1 VINTSSISHSFNANS
16 LYNKVMRIPIDR
28 QSKTPITQQLAN
40 WLKEGIRAGS
50 LPRGMKL
57 PATRAL
63 ALELG
68 ISRITVQNAYALL
81 ESDGL
86 IITREGS
93 GTFVDP
99 PQSIRH
105 APDQPV
111 SKSWPFWQL
120 AGEHE
125 NNPMVP
131 VNVTHSTEKLISFT
145 GVGDPGQFPLQD
157 FLHTLQDVI
166 RRDGIEAL
174 SYGHFG
180 AGYEPLRLTISR
192 VLASQGIQTH
202 PEQVLI
208 TSGSQQALSLVCQ
221 QLLREG
227 DVILVESPTYNLAID
242 LFRHLKLKIIDVPV
256 DENGLHVELIEP
268 LLQVHAPRLFYTIPN
283 FQNPTGA
290 CMSVARRKQLLAL
303 AAKYNIPILEDDF
316 AGDLRYDGHSLPAIK
331 ALDMNGQVIYIG
343 TFSKML
349 MPGMRV
355 GYLIADGPIFNQLVK
370 LKFVQDLTTSPLIQR
385 ALDDFVTVG
394 RYQAHLR
401 RTTRLYRQRR
411 DALVSSLQSHLPQTT
426 FFIPRGGLFLWLTL
440 PDGVS
445 ASELLPLA
453 IQQGVEFAPGT
464 RFFANPEDG
473 EHFIRLNFATN
484 TLEDI
489 ETGILRLKS
498 TLQII

>member
-1 VINTSSISHSFNANS
+1 
-16 LYNKVMRIPIDR
+16 
-28 QSKTPITQQLAN
+28 
-40 WLKEGIRAGS
+40 
-50 LPRGMKL
+50 
-57 PATRAL
+57 
-63 ALELG
+63 
-68 ISRITVQNAYALL
+68 
-81 ESDGL
+81 L

-131 VNVTHSTEKLISFT
+131 VNVTHATEKLISFT
-145 GVGDPGQFPLQD
+145 GVGDPDQFPLRD

-174 SYGHFG
+174 SYGQFG

-202 PEQVLI
+202 PDQVLI

-256 DENGLHVELIEP
+256 DENGLQVELIEP

-283 FQNPTGA
+283 FQNPSGA

-355 GYLIADGPIFNQLVK
+355 GYLVADGPIFNQLVK

-411 DALVSSLQSHLPQTT
+411 DALVSSLQSLLPQTT
-426 FFIPRGGLFLWLTL
+426 FFIPAAGC
-440 PDGVS
+440 
-445 ASELLPLA
+445 
-453 IQQGVEFAPGT
+453 
-464 RFFANPEDG
+464 FFG
-473 EHFIRLNFATN
+473 
-484 TLEDI
+484 
-489 ETGILRLKS
+489 
-498 TLQII
+498 